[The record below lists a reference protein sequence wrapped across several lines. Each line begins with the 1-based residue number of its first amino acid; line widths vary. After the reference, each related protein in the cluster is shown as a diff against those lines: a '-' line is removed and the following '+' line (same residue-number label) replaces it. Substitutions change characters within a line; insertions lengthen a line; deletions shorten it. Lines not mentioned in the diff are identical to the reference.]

1 MGRKTVAGC
10 LGVMLFLSILAGSG
24 FAEDEKKI
32 NLNAVNVEELSQI
45 PGLNMD
51 LAKKIVQLREE
62 NGEFIDMEELLS
74 VPGIDNKLLR
84 QLKKHLFI
92 EPVEDCDC

>member
-1 MGRKTVAGC
+1 MGKKRIAGC
-10 LGVMLFLSILAGSG
+10 LGLLLFFSVLASDG
-24 FAEDEKKI
+24 FAEDEEKI
-32 NLNAVNVEELSQI
+32 NLNAVTAEELSQI

-51 LAKKIVQLREE
+51 LAKKIVKLRED

-84 QLKKHLFI
+84 QLKKYLFI

>member
-1 MGRKTVAGC
+1 MENKTFASC
-10 LGVMLFLSILAGSG
+10 LGVMLLLAVLVSGG
-24 FAEDEKKI
+24 FAEDQEKI
-32 NLNAVNVEELSQI
+32 NLNAASVEELSQI

-51 LAKKIVQLREE
+51 LAKKIVDLREE

-74 VPGIDNKLLR
+74 VPGIDNRLLR

>member
-1 MGRKTVAGC
+1 MGKMTIAGC
-10 LGVMLFLSILAGSG
+10 LGMLLILGVLTSGS
-24 FAEDEKKI
+24 FAEDQDRV
-32 NLNAVNVEELSQI
+32 NLNAVSVEELSQI

-51 LAKKIVQLREE
+51 LAQKIVDLREE
-62 NGEFIDMEELLS
+62 NGEYIDMEELLS

>member
-1 MGRKTVAGC
+1 MGKKMIASC
-10 LGVMLFLSILAGSG
+10 LGVMLFLSILVTGG
-24 FAEDEKKI
+24 FTEDQDKI
-32 NLNAVNVEELSQI
+32 NLNAVSVEELSQV

-51 LAKKIVQLREE
+51 LAQKIVSLREE

>member
-1 MGRKTVAGC
+1 MGKKTIAGC
-10 LGVMLFLSILAGSG
+10 LGMLLFLAVFASGGS
-24 FAEDEKKI
+24 AEDQDKL
-32 NLNAVNVEELSQI
+32 NLNAVNAEELSQI
-45 PGLNMD
+45 PGLNME
-51 LAKKIVQLREE
+51 LAQKIIGLRED

>member
-1 MGRKTVAGC
+1 MGRKTIVGC
-10 LGVMLFLSILAGSG
+10 LGVLLFLAVLAGSG
-24 FAEDEKKI
+24 IAEEPKKI
-32 NLNAVNVEELSQI
+32 NLNAVTVEELSQV

-51 LAKKIVQLREE
+51 LAQKIVQLRDE

-92 EPVEDCDC
+92 EEGEDCDC